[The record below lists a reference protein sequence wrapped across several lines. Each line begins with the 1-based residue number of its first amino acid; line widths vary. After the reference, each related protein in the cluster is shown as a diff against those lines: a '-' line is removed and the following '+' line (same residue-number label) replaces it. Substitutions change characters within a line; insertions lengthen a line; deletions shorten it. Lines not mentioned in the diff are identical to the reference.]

1 MRRINP
7 LLFSVWVNIMSTING
22 ISKATFAIG
31 LASVLCIAIFVAY
44 SFSVSIPGPQGIQGI
59 QGVKGDKGDQGDQGL
74 KGDQGIQG
82 VQGLKGDQGIQ
93 GIQGIQGPAGNVAVY
108 VSAGLVDYYSWIWL
122 GADHHNVQGYIIN
135 FGSTTANNVQIKMT
149 WNLGGGAYVYKT
161 YYAGAMAGH
170 QITKLDIT
178 YDFDNQGS
186 FSYTVDWT

>member
-1 MRRINP
+1 M
-7 LLFSVWVNIMSTING
+7 MSTING

-31 LASVLCIAIFVAY
+31 LASVLCVAIFVAY
-44 SFSVSIPGPQGIQGI
+44 SFSVFIPGPQGIQGI
-59 QGVKGDKGDQGDQGL
+59 QGVKGDKGD
-74 KGDQGIQG
+74 
-82 VQGLKGDQGIQ
+82 Q

-161 YYAGAMAGH
+161 YYAGAMVGH
-170 QITKLDIT
+170 QIAKLDVT